1 MKSFLE
7 FSSATSKNDI
17 YLFSSGEF
25 VVRESATNL
34 EFLRSLEISHV
45 LNSAEGKKPG
55 CVDTSQEFYQPR
67 GVRYL
72 GLKMFDVPQT
82 NISKYFDEA
91 SNFIEEAVSSE
102 GNKL

>member
-1 MKSFLE
+1 MSIRARKARHHFE
-7 FSSATSKNDI
+7 AAYN
-17 YLFSSGEF
+17 
-25 VVRESATNL
+25 
-34 EFLRSLEISHV
+34 ISH
-45 LNSAEGKKPG
+45 
-55 CVDTSQEFYQPR
+55 QEFYQPR

-82 NISKYFDEA
+82 NITKYFDEA